1 MKRFT
6 LMFLGIALLCTVAL
20 PLHAQNG
27 CVTSPENPTAVLAV
41 IGSAGA
47 FFTTARARIKARRR
61 SSK

>member
-1 MKRFT
+1 MKKST
-6 LMFLGIALLCTVAL
+6 LVLLGFALLSFVAL

-47 FFTTARARIKARRR
+47 FCATVRARIKARRR
-61 SSK
+61 SAK